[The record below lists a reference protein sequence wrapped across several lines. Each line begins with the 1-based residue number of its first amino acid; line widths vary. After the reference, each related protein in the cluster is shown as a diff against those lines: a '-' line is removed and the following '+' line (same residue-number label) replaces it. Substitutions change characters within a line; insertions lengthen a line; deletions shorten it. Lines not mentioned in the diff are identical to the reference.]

1 MLGAQF
7 TSYTPNKNKITQLK
21 VDDCVFC
28 KIVNKEIDSKIEY
41 EDDLVVSF
49 HDINPRAR
57 THLLVIPKKHI
68 PTVKD
73 MEVQDEAIFGRMMRV
88 ARDMAKK
95 FNLEDYRLLISV
107 GRKAGQEVFHVHLHV
122 MSAPE

>member
-1 MLGAQF
+1 
-7 TSYTPNKNKITQLK
+7 

-28 KIVNKEIDSKIEY
+28 KIINKEIDSKIEY

-49 HDINPRAR
+49 HDINPRAK

-68 PTVKD
+68 PMVKD
-73 MEVQDEAIFGRMMRV
+73 MEDIDEAVFGRMFRV

-95 FNLEDYRLLISV
+95 FNLEDYKLLISV
-107 GRKAGQEVFHVHLHV
+107 GRLAGQEVFHVHLHV